1 MVRLSQRMQALA
13 DMVTPGHTLCDVG
26 CDHGFLPIYLV
37 QTKQISRAVA
47 MDVATGPLSTAQKHI
62 AEAGLSQQIITR
74 LSDGLQKL
82 QPDETDTILIAGMG
96 GGLILHIL
104 SQSQKV
110 AKSAKE
116 LILQPQSEVYQV
128 RAYLFSEG
136 YELLEENMVLE
147 DGKFYPMMKVRYFQK
162 PNAKE
167 KPSELELYFGKKLL
181 EEKNTVLK
189 EYLLREKRIQKQVW
203 EQLNSR
209 QLTEPI
215 AKRMQ
220 EVNEYLTFVETALE
234 DFA

>member
-1 MVRLSQRMQALA
+1 M
-13 DMVTPGHTLCDVG
+13 
-26 CDHGFLPIYLV
+26 
-37 QTKQISRAVA
+37 
-47 MDVATGPLSTAQKHI
+47 